1 MAFKPFLLFLFLGF
15 FCFVSISPAQMTR
28 QEKRGLRRELRRM
41 SPEDLDRMREQEAA
55 MQDKISDLSRRTS
68 QLQDEVQGKDKQI
81 TALKNDIVRLESEL
95 KTRSQEVSELRE
107 QDEQWERGIVF
118 RVQIGA
124 FKDYDFQD
132 VVGSSPQLK
141 YEEDSNWQKYIMGNF
156 RDYDEAD
163 KLKKHLRRTGVRDAW
178 IVPYEDGKRVPL
190 KEVLDKVLK
199 QRQEEGR
206 HK

>member
-1 MAFKPFLLFLFLGF
+1 MALKPYLLFVFLGF
-15 FCFVSISPAQMTR
+15 FCFLTLSPALAQMTR
-28 QEKRGLRRELRRM
+28 QERRGLRKELRRM

-68 QLQDEVQGKDKQI
+68 QLQDEIQGKDKQI
-81 TALKNDIVRLESEL
+81 TSLKNDIVRLETEL
-95 KTRSQEVSELRE
+95 KNRTQEVRELRDK
-107 QDEQWERGIVF
+107 DEQWDRGVVF

-124 FKDYDFQD
+124 FKDYDFPD

-199 QRQEEGR
+199 QRQN
-206 HK
+206 

>member
-1 MAFKPFLLFLFLGF
+1 
-15 FCFVSISPAQMTR
+15 
-28 QEKRGLRRELRRM
+28 M

-55 MQDKISDLSRRTS
+55 LQDKLTDLSRRTS
-68 QLQDEVQGKDKQI
+68 QLQDEIQDKDKQI

-95 KTRSQEVSELRE
+95 KTKTQTVRELRE
-107 QDEQWERGIVF
+107 EHEQWDQGVVF

-132 VVGSSPQLK
+132 VVGTSPHLK

-156 RDYDEAD
+156 REYDKAD
-163 KLKKHLRRTGVRDAW
+163 ELKKHLRRTGVRDAW

-199 QRQEEGR
+199 QRED
-206 HK
+206 

>member
-1 MAFKPFLLFLFLGF
+1 MALKPYLIFLYLGF
-15 FCFVSISPAQMTR
+15 FCLLTLSPAIAQMTR
-28 QEKRGLRRELRRM
+28 QERRGLKRELRRM
-41 SPEDLDRMREQEAA
+41 SPEDLDRMREQEAE
-55 MQDKISDLSRRTS
+55 MQGKISDLSRRTS
-68 QLQDEVQGKDKQI
+68 QLQDEIQDKDKQI
-81 TALKNDIVRLESEL
+81 TSLKNDIVRLETEL
-95 KTRSQEVSELRE
+95 RNRTQEVRNLRE
-107 QDEQWERGIVF
+107 KDEQWDKGIVF

-156 RDYDEAD
+156 RNYDEAD

-199 QRQEEGR
+199 QRKEQE
-206 HK
+206 

>member
-1 MAFKPFLLFLFLGF
+1 MALKPYLLFVFLGF
-15 FCFVSISPAQMTR
+15 FCFLTLSPALAQMTR
-28 QEKRGLRRELRRM
+28 QERRGLRKELRRM

-68 QLQDEVQGKDKQI
+68 QLQDEIQGKDKQI
-81 TALKNDIVRLESEL
+81 TSLKNDIVRLETEL
-95 KTRSQEVSELRE
+95 KNRTQEVRELRDKE
-107 QDEQWERGIVF
+107 EQWDRGVVF

-199 QRQEEGR
+199 QRQN
-206 HK
+206 

>member
-1 MAFKPFLLFLFLGF
+1 MALKPYLLFVFLGF
-15 FCFVSISPAQMTR
+15 FCFLTLSPALAQMTR
-28 QEKRGLRRELRRM
+28 QERRGLRKELRRM

-68 QLQDEVQGKDKQI
+68 QLQDEIQGKDKQI
-81 TALKNDIVRLESEL
+81 TSLKNDIVRLETEL
-95 KTRSQEVSELRE
+95 KNRTQEVRELRDK
-107 QDEQWERGIVF
+107 DEQWDRGVVF

-199 QRQEEGR
+199 QRQN
-206 HK
+206 

>member
-1 MAFKPFLLFLFLGF
+1 MALKPYLLFVFLGF
-15 FCFVSISPAQMTR
+15 FCFLTLSPALAQMTR
-28 QEKRGLRRELRRM
+28 QERRGLRKELRRM

-68 QLQDEVQGKDKQI
+68 QLQDEIQDKDKQI
-81 TALKNDIVRLESEL
+81 TALKNDIVRLETEL
-95 KTRSQEVSELRE
+95 KNRTQEVRELRDK
-107 QDEQWERGIVF
+107 DEQWDRGVVF

-199 QRQEEGR
+199 QRQN
-206 HK
+206 

>member
-1 MAFKPFLLFLFLGF
+1 MT
-15 FCFVSISPAQMTR
+15 ISPAVAQMTR
-28 QEKRGLRRELRRM
+28 QERRGLRRELRRM
-41 SPEDLDRMREQEAA
+41 SPEDLERMREQEAA

-68 QLQDEVQGKDKQI
+68 QLQDDIQDKDKQI
-81 TALKNDIVRLESEL
+81 TALKNEIVRLESEL
-95 KTRSQEVSELRE
+95 KTRTQEVRQLRE
-107 QDEQWERGIVF
+107 KDEQWDKGIVF

-132 VVGSSPQLK
+132 AVGSSPQLK

-156 RDYDEAD
+156 RNYDEANE
-163 KLKKHLRRTGVRDAW
+163 LKKHLRRTGVRDAW

-199 QRQEEGR
+199 QRQD
-206 HK
+206 

>member
-1 MAFKPFLLFLFLGF
+1 MAFRPLLLFIFLGF
-15 FCFVSISPAQMTR
+15 FTFLTISPAVAQMTR
-28 QEKRGLRRELRRM
+28 QERRGLRRELRRM

-55 MQDKISDLSRRTS
+55 MQEKISDLSKRTS
-68 QLQDEVQGKDKQI
+68 QLQEDIQGKDKQI
-81 TALKNDIVRLESEL
+81 TALKNDIVRLETEL
-95 KTRSQEVSELRE
+95 KTRTQEVRELRE
-107 QDEQWERGIVF
+107 EDEQWEQGVVF

-156 RDYDEAD
+156 RDYDEANE
-163 KLKKHLRRTGVRDAW
+163 LKKHLRRTGVRDAW

-199 QRQEEGR
+199 QR
-206 HK
+206 KD